1 MEHFVLYNNQN
12 TRKYIKYKD
21 WLIINENYINNIII
35 TILDELY
42 KNRKEYNYEINE
54 ECLIKELCEYLYE
67 TSNTKYKKNQ
77 FI

>member
-42 KNRKEYNYEINE
+42 KNRKEYNYEIN
-54 ECLIKELCEYLYE
+54 
-67 TSNTKYKKNQ
+67 
-77 FI
+77 